1 MKKHAR
7 LSVIGLFCWVCGQ
20 GQGLQPNLMHV
31 YANSENDSHSSLQM
45 MANNHH
51 KQSNIND
58 LFLGYRKYLK
68 KLSLWSIGGIKKHSL
83 IQTKQ
88 LQAGSQIQLG
98 QFTHISQELIV
109 LHERFPENN
118 IRKQW
123 QSNLRFEYQHTKFKF
138 QYLHHWNWSN
148 NNLSADLSPNHSFK
162 VVLNSSAKHQLQ
174 LVLWQ
179 FTSIPSQFLLQ
190 HRLVLNR
197 QWEIAWGIQWPNT
210 KYWIVL
216 KNKRHKLQSNI
227 CLITQPYF
235 LPSLSQ
241 LYEIDMD

>member
-7 LSVIGLFCWVCGQ
+7 LSAIGLIWCICGQ
-20 GQGLQPNLMHV
+20 GQGLQPNLMNV
-31 YANSENDSHSSLQM
+31 SANSEIDSHSSFQII
-45 MANNHH
+45 ANNHQL
-51 KQSNIND
+51 QSNIND
-58 LFLGYRKYLK
+58 LFLGYRKHLK
-68 KLSLWSIGGIKKHSL
+68 NLSLWSFGGIKKYSL

-98 QFTHISQELIV
+98 QFTHLSQELIV

-123 QSNLRFEYQHTKFKF
+123 QSNFCFEYQHTKFKF
-138 QYLHHWNWSN
+138 QYLHLWNWSN
-148 NNLSADLSPNHSFK
+148 GNLSADLSPNHSFK
-162 VVLNSSAKHQLQ
+162 VVLNSSAKQELQ

-179 FTSIPSQFLLQ
+179 FTSLPSQFLLQ
-190 HRLVLNR
+190 HRLMLNR
-197 QWEIAWGIQWPNT
+197 QWDLAWGMQWPNQ

-216 KNKRHKLQSNI
+216 KNKRTKLQSSI

-241 LYEIDMD
+241 LYEISMD